1 MPAGHEVHNNPDYT
15 SSIFGVQLSAQEYNS
30 IFENP
35 PSFYEKKA
43 FVDVFRRK
51 WKEDKGY
58 CSLF

>member
-1 MPAGHEVHNNPDYT
+1 MGDNLFDIRLT
-15 SSIFGVQLSAQEYNS
+15 TFEYDS

-35 PSFYEKKA
+35 PTFQEKKA

-58 CSLF
+58 CSIFDKRAIYRNAI